1 MTLKLRDWPCATA
14 LEHRPENTCYF
25 QWIKKKALPAKLE
38 TPLDLMPLDGEP
50 SQLQPIHLKSVL
62 LLVSPSRVL
71 RA

>member
-14 LEHRPENTCYF
+14 LEHRPDNLHATF
-25 QWIKKKALPAKLE
+25 SGLKKALPAKLE
-38 TPLDLMPLDGEP
+38 TPLGLMPVDGEP
-50 SQLQPIHLKSVL
+50 SQLQPIRLKSVL